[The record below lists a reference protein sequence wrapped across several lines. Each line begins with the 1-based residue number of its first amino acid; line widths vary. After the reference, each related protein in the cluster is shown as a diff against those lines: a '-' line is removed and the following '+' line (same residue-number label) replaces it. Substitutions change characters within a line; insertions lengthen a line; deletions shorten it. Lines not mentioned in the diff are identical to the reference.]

1 LPHLPIVC
9 VIEPIISGSSS
20 VKEDR
25 VFCRCRSRVLR
36 CAVNCFVDIFSR
48 LSYIIDVD
56 MEYKI
61 SAAKM
66 QANSPIHS
74 MKVLRGTHNTRLQ
87 KAIVGAHP
95 IIAHYIERLNI
106 ADIFRS
112 CVRSDPRLVVSV
124 ADCVKVLIHNI
135 LTQHMALYKLP
146 EWLAGIDL
154 ASLRLN
160 AEDCMQFN
168 DDRIARTLDAVNK
181 SNRREIFFRI
191 ALRCIKIFEV
201 ATTTIHHD
209 TTTVKLYGA
218 YNGWGGEPCAANGHS
233 KDYRPDLKQL
243 VLGMNVSG
251 DGAVPLLHDVY
262 SGNRSDDSIHISN
275 WEHLRR
281 LLQTTQFMYTA
292 DSKLCTEKNLSH
304 IEFYHGQYITVMP
317 RTWKEDRLFRLKAQ
331 EGKVRW
337 RLIYQRPSNRHPD
350 SVIDRYYTTAPQY
363 LNENTRRIVW
373 IKSSQKAQID
383 WQSRDEQIRKTVAAF
398 HSLNARINHRRL
410 KQRRAIGIAARQV
423 LRQFKTETLIS
434 FKLDKRVVVSRRYAS
449 PGRPS
454 KDSFEKINRK
464 TEYCMRWSI
473 NKNEILRQ
481 SRTDGVFP
489 LITNNM
495 DKSSSQI
502 LQTYKCQSFLE
513 HRHSELKSVLQV
525 APVFLK
531 KPVRV
536 LTLVDIVVLSLT
548 VANLMERD
556 LRAGMKRNK
565 IESLPVYPEQREC
578 KHPTAQ
584 SIIRVFADVEKYEI
598 KASDA
603 HASEYFPPT
612 LSALQN
618 QILDLMGVPRN
629 IFM

>member
-1 LPHLPIVC
+1 
-9 VIEPIISGSSS
+9 
-20 VKEDR
+20 
-25 VFCRCRSRVLR
+25 
-36 CAVNCFVDIFSR
+36 
-48 LSYIIDVD
+48 
-56 MEYKI
+56 
-61 SAAKM
+61 M
-66 QANSPIHS
+66 QANSPIRS
-74 MKVLRGTHNTRLQ
+74 LKFLRGTHNTRLQ
-87 KAIVGAHP
+87 KATVGAHP
-95 IIAHYIERLNI
+95 IIAHYIEKLNV

-112 CVRSDPRLVVSV
+112 CVPSDTRLVVSV

-146 EWLAGIDL
+146 EWLEVIDL
-154 ASLRLN
+154 ACLRLN
-160 AEDCMQFN
+160 ALGCMQFN

-201 ATTTIHHD
+201 DTTTIHHD
-209 TTTVKLYGA
+209 TTTVKLCGA
-218 YNGWGGEPCAANGHS
+218 YNGWGGDPCAANGHS

-243 VLGMNVSG
+243 VLGMNVCG
-251 DGAVPLLHDVY
+251 DGAVPLVHDVY
-262 SGNRSDDSIHISN
+262 SGNRSDDSIHIPN

-281 LLQTTQFMYTA
+281 LLQTTEFMYTA

-317 RTWKEDRLFRLKAQ
+317 RTWKEDRLFRLNAH
-331 EGKVRW
+331 EGMVRW

-350 SVIDRYYTTAPQY
+350 SVIDRYYTTATQY
-363 LNENTRRIVW
+363 LDENTRRIVW

-383 WQSRDEQIRKTVAAF
+383 RQNRDEQIRKTVAGF
-398 HSLNARINHRRL
+398 HSLNTRINRRQL
-410 KQRRAIGIAARQV
+410 KQHRAICIAARKV
-423 LRQFKTETLIS
+423 LREYKTELLIS
-434 FKLDKRVVVSRRYAS
+434 FKLDKRVAISHSYSS

-454 KDSFEKINRK
+454 KDSVEKINRK
-464 TEYCMRWSI
+464 TEYCISWTI
-473 NKNEILRQ
+473 NKNEVLRQ

-513 HRHSELKSVLQV
+513 NRHSELKSVLQV

-548 VANLMERD
+548 VATLMERD
-556 LRAGMKRNK
+556 LRLGMKRNK

-578 KHPTAQ
+578 KHPTTQ
-584 SIIRVFADVEKYEI
+584 SIIRVFADVEKYET
-598 KASDA
+598 KGKSALD
-603 HASEYFPPT
+603 SEYFPPF
-612 LSALQN
+612 LSALQK
-618 QILDLMGVPRN
+618 QILDLMGVP
-629 IFM
+629 